1 MVVRIYKHA
10 PWACCTKELIGM
22 APAIGEEVAPPV
34 EKKAAPR
41 PYSQQ
46 LLITESL
53 RWAPTLTTR
62 HWQPQQSHFD
72 APWKKQKLLEGWRW
86 QMTGSQKQDYSEWF
100 DQNIISMKEI
110 MYIT

>member
-1 MVVRIYKHA
+1 
-10 PWACCTKELIGM
+10 M

-72 APWKKQKLLEGWRW
+72 AAAKRFQLADDDPKPLADDGMSSKVGAPHSFLAAVDEGAEEQADDRHVNL
-86 QMTGSQKQDYSEWF
+86 SL
-100 DQNIISMKEI
+100 
-110 MYIT
+110 

>member
-1 MVVRIYKHA
+1 
-10 PWACCTKELIGM
+10 M

-72 APWKKQKLLEGWRW
+72 APWIAKLLEG
-86 QMTGSQKQDYSEWF
+86 
-100 DQNIISMKEI
+100 
-110 MYIT
+110 